1 MPIGSRRTC
10 HSTIEHLREVI
21 LKLQTALLR
30 PIKVIRLLRRLM
42 TNVTKRRRRRRVW
55 EKLEAERLDRIRNPA
70 NYRGR

>member
-10 HSTIEHLREVI
+10 HSAIEHLHEVI
-21 LKLQTALLR
+21 LKLQTALLH